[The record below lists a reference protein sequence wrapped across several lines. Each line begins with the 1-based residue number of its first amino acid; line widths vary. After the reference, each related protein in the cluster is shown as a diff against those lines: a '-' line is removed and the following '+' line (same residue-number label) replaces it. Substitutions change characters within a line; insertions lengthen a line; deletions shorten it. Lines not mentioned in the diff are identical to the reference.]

1 MTNIVET
8 QNSVTE
14 AFNERLVQVETVAKK
29 LAENQNQL
37 PQMENEDPPR
47 ELLRNN
53 RFAPLVE
60 NYRSVTED
68 KDKNHKLLIMGNS
81 HVKNIQV
88 NKYLPNCIVN
98 KYVMFS
104 CSEVVDRL
112 DTLDNDYEVIFL
124 HDMSNDIRDNTSEEC
139 VRLHVDLIE
148 KLTSH
153 YTFTKVISLPFFTV
167 KDYVFNE
174 KVSEVFSCFGCYGII
189 IYGNCA

>member
-14 AFNERLVQVETVAKK
+14 AFNERLVQVEKVAKK

-60 NYRSVTED
+60 NYRSVTDD

-81 HVKNIQV
+81 HVKAFPAIKNLKASFILS
-88 NKYLPNCIVN
+88 N
-98 KYVMFS
+98 
-104 CSEVVDRL
+104 
-112 DTLDNDYEVIFL
+112 FL
-124 HDMSNDIRDNTSEEC
+124 NTA
-139 VRLHVDLIE
+139 L
-148 KLTSH
+148 
-153 YTFTKVISLPFFTV
+153 
-167 KDYVFNE
+167 
-174 KVSEVFSCFGCYGII
+174 
-189 IYGNCA
+189 

>member
-88 NKYLPNCIVN
+88 NNLNICQTVLSIN
-98 KYVMFS
+98 ML
-104 CSEVVDRL
+104 C
-112 DTLDNDYEVIFL
+112 FL
-124 HDMSNDIRDNTSEEC
+124 
-139 VRLHVDLIE
+139 VQ
-148 KLTSH
+148 KL
-153 YTFTKVISLPFFTV
+153 
-167 KDYVFNE
+167 
-174 KVSEVFSCFGCYGII
+174 
-189 IYGNCA
+189 